1 MELSDCHLV
10 YRTTTADHAT
20 GTTGT
25 ATLCLRHDW
34 DRQKG
39 NNIALMADGTETRL
53 GEHLSGRMRI
63 TGQWFDVQVTT
74 MRQMTY
80 DVLLGMDILA
90 PLGLTMTLNGTRIF
104 PPSHASKGACAAEG
118 PIPMD
123 GLKPEEKRRVER
135 FLKAQMGRLLT
146 NKGVTPLI
154 QHEIW
159 LEDPTP
165 IRQRYRPRNP
175 ATQRI
180 IDEEVDKMLWE
191 RVILPSNSPW
201 SLPIVITRRKDG
213 KPKFCFDFRRLNKV
227 SKKDAYPLP
236 QVNATLDKLRG
247 ARYLS
252 SIDLKNG
259 YWHVPLT
266 ERSKPLTAFTV
277 PGKGLFEFKVM
288 PFGLHAA
295 TPSFQR
301 LLDRVI
307 TPDMAPSAFAYLDD
321 IVICTAPRR

>member
-1 MELSDCHLV
+1 
-10 YRTTTADHAT
+10 
-20 GTTGT
+20 
-25 ATLCLRHDW
+25 
-34 DRQKG
+34 
-39 NNIALMADGTETRL
+39 
-53 GEHLSGRMRI
+53 
-63 TGQWFDVQVTT
+63 
-74 MRQMTY
+74 MT
-80 DVLLGMDILA
+80 I
-90 PLGLTMTLNGTRIF
+90 TLNGTRIF
-104 PPSHASKGACAAEG
+104 PSSHASKGACATEG

-135 FLKAQMGRLLT
+135 FLKAQMERLLAT
-146 NKGVTPLI
+146 KGVTPFI
-154 QHEIW
+154 QHEIL

-180 IDEEVDKMLWE
+180 IDEEVDKMLQE
-191 RVILPSNSPW
+191 GVIQPSNSPW
-201 SLPIVITRRKDG
+201 SSQIVITRLKDG
-213 KPKFCFDFRRLNKV
+213 KPRFCVDFRRLNKV

-247 ARYLS
+247 VRYLS
-252 SIDLKNG
+252 FIDLKNE

-295 TPSFQR
+295 APTFQR

-307 TPDMAPSAFAYLDD
+307 TPDMAPSSFAYLDD
-321 IVICTAPRR
+321 IVICTKTLEEHMEALEKVFQKLYEAKLRPNPEKCQFFSSELTYLGHIVDENGLHTDPDKVSAILNLAPPKNLKEARRFLGLISWYCPS